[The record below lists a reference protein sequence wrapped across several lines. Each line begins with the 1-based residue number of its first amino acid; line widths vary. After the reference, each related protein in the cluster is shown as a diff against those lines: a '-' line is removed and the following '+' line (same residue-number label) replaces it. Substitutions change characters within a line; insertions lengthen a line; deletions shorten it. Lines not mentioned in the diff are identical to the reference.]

1 MWMLQYRVW
10 RRVLLVIKST
20 ATGALDTSRPAS
32 QDDNDNDVD
41 DDDDDDGDDDDDDDY
56 VLLLLHLFHTTNPLS
71 LSAAVGTLLVHSFSS
86 IIALWVKANGKRAI
100 GISELCP
107 SFY

>member
-1 MWMLQYRVW
+1 MKMRMTLVWMLQYRVW

-41 DDDDDDGDDDDDDDY
+41 DDDDY
-56 VLLLLHLFHTTNPLS
+56 
-71 LSAAVGTLLVHSFSS
+71 
-86 IIALWVKANGKRAI
+86 NG
-100 GISELCP
+100 
-107 SFY
+107 

>member
-1 MWMLQYRVW
+1 MGMKMRMTLVWMLQYRVW

-56 VLLLLHLFHTTNPLS
+56 
-71 LSAAVGTLLVHSFSS
+71 
-86 IIALWVKANGKRAI
+86 NG
-100 GISELCP
+100 
-107 SFY
+107 